1 MRKFGICRDFT
12 KVSQN
17 ISQYTLMIFFNLPP
31 NNQGACQNDA
41 ENCKYKHRSPADLG
55 IGNDKTTWEDVR
67 AREEALTMGH
77 RGDRGRMDGGE
88 WEDRGRGR
96 RGPSGPSP
104 WMGSGPS
111 RGGWDGPDDGWDRG
125 MDEGR
130 GGKRMRMDH
139 DMGAGGDLRHENQRL
154 MAENEEL
161 RRKVQEL
168 TVTNKFLLDLNAEM
182 RLGGGGGGGGG
193 SSVGSGGD
201 NPGYSTG
208 GPGYGGGAVFS
219 TGDGR

>member
-1 MRKFGICRDFT
+1 MP
-12 KVSQN
+12 
-17 ISQYTLMIFFNLPP
+17 ISFFNLPP
-31 NNQGACQNDA
+31 KNQGACQNEA

-96 RGPSGPSP
+96 RGPSRPSP

-111 RGGWDGPDDGWDRG
+111 REGWDGPDDGWDRG

-130 GGKRMRMDH
+130 GGKRIRMDH
-139 DMGAGGDLRHENQRL
+139 DMGTGGDLRHENQRL

-193 SSVGSGGD
+193 GVGPGGD

-219 TGDGR
+219 TGDGRWV